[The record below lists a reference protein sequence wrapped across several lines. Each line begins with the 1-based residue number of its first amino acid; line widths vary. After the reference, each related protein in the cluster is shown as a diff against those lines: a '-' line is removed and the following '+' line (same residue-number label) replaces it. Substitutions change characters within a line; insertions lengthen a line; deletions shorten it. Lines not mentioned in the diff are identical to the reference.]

1 MTPTPRNKFQTF
13 AASIGIPWPLRWP
26 LSVWESLLLLP
37 TLFMEIAFE
46 VKADN
51 FGKQGIPI
59 SLPAG
64 FGGITNFQPQLFPM
78 EIFLLWVG
86 AITLLRFR
94 QWPLRKFLKPL
105 PLFTVALMVLGILR
119 ALPDIHS
126 NPLLV
131 VRNSAF
137 VWYLA
142 LPVMIALYP
151 LPSFRWETFFRLL
164 YFVTFIYFAYKLAYP
179 VFLGDTYPIFW
190 SIDLGLLFGFAYGLC
205 APGKL
210 GPRVSLVS
218 IGFILGL
225 SYFSGIHR
233 TTFVGLVLT
242 NLMLFASSLFFSE
255 RFPVPRW
262 RRMVW
267 VVLGIA
273 LGVFSVTALVAYQ
286 KGTTSLVAAGTEAL
300 SNAHPQRNSENNS
313 QGLEKFRYYL
323 WSDAWKEFKDH
334 PFVGIGMLEPV
345 VHRVYLWSGE
355 FMENTGSFE
364 QISRFNN
371 EKKSPPIAGPHNS
384 YLNAL
389 SRLGI
394 LGLGFFLLHIFCG
407 WYFLTRCYFA
417 CFFVLLWQMLYAFFN
432 VSLEGPIR
440 SFPILILVG
449 AAMKLAIETT
459 GMDDGVLPNGALP
472 KKKPLPKGRPGQPKK
487 VGLVHVP
494 YRFLGGEEQY
504 VSVLRKTYQEIGL
517 EPISI
522 PAEGQASDLLLS
534 AGRSLTVGN
543 PSEWDA
549 LLEKHSIEFLHINNI
564 HAALGPAFL
573 RWVASRGIPAIM
585 TVHNHRF
592 YCTNGLALYGSEVCK
607 ACRGSPSF
615 VRPILRNCNASLP
628 KSIYHSA
635 AMTEIRG
642 NDLYQKAVR
651 HFLAPSPYIARE
663 MQTAG
668 FSPSS
673 IRVFPHA
680 VHVENVAEKS
690 PVPPADVAFVG
701 RLSAEKGIMYL
712 LAAAEKLPKVSFAIV
727 GAGPLENEVKAA
739 AARMPHVKYYGR
751 MEQPHALAVLRDA
764 RVVCVPSVCHESFS
778 LVAAEALSFGA
789 RLVVPDSQSFLHYAE
804 APFSAVPAVVTNP
817 ESLAYSITTALEQPR
832 RSPEETAAIR
842 ARFSIE
848 GFRERLKQV
857 VAETLS

>member
-1 MTPTPRNKFQTF
+1 MTPTPRNKLQTF
-13 AASIGIPWPLRWP
+13 AASIGMPWPLRWP
-26 LSVWESLLLLP
+26 FSLWESMLLLP
-37 TLFMEIAFE
+37 TLFMEIAYE

-51 FGKQGIPI
+51 FGKHGIPI
-59 SLPAG
+59 DLPASL
-64 FGGITNFQPQLFPM
+64 GGIANFQPQLFPM
-78 EIFLLWVG
+78 EIYLLWVG

-94 QWPLRKFLKPL
+94 QWPLQKFLKPL
-105 PLFTVALMVLGILR
+105 PLFTLALMALGLLR
-119 ALPDIHS
+119 ALPDFHT

-131 VRNSAF
+131 ARNSAF

-164 YFVTFIYFAYKLAYP
+164 YFLTFVYFAVNLAYP
-179 VFLGDTYPIFW
+179 IYMGDTRLLFW
-190 SIDLGLLFGFAYGLC
+190 SIDLGLLFGLAYGLC

-210 GPRVSLVS
+210 GPRISLGS

-225 SYFSGIHR
+225 SYFSGIQR

-242 NLMLFASSLFFSE
+242 NVMLFISSLFFSE

-262 RRMVW
+262 RRVVW
-267 VVLGIA
+267 VGLGIA
-273 LGVFSVTALVAYQ
+273 GGIFAVAALHAYESGTGSV
-286 KGTTSLVAAGTEAL
+286 VAAGKEAIA
-300 SNAHPQRNSENNS
+300 NANPKRNSENTA
-313 QGLEKFRYYL
+313 QGLEKFRYFL
-323 WSDAWKEFKDH
+323 WADAWNEFKEH
-334 PFVGIGMLEPV
+334 PLVGIGMLEPV
-345 VHRVYLWSGE
+345 VRRVYLWNGE

-364 QISRFNN
+364 QVSRFDQ
-371 EKKSPPIAGPHNS
+371 ERKSPPLAGPHNS
-384 YLNAL
+384 YLNAIA
-389 SRLGI
+389 RLGLI
-394 LGLGFFLLHIFCG
+394 GLGFFLLHIFCG

-417 CFFVLLWQMLYAFFN
+417 CFFVLFWQMLYAFFN

-449 AAMKLAIETT
+449 AALKLAIEST
-459 GMDDGVLPNGALP
+459 GIDDGVLPNGALP
-472 KKKPLPKGRPGQPKK
+472 KKKALPKGKPGQSKR
-487 VGLVHVP
+487 VGIVHVP
-494 YRFLGGEEQY
+494 YRFQGGEEQY
-504 VSVLRKTYQEIGL
+504 VSVLSKTYREIGF

-522 PAEGQASDLLLS
+522 PAEGQSSDLLLS

-543 PSEWDA
+543 PAEWDA
-549 LLEKHSIEFLHINNI
+549 LIEKHSIEFLHINNI

-615 VRPILRNCNASLP
+615 ARPILRNCNASIP

-635 AMTEIRG
+635 AMAEIRG
-642 NDLYQKAVR
+642 NNLYQKAVR

-668 FSPSS
+668 FSPAN

-680 VHVENVAEKS
+680 VHVENVGDKS
-690 PVPPADVAFVG
+690 PVPAADVAFVG

-712 LAAAEKLPKVSFAIV
+712 LAAAEKLPQVTFAIV
-727 GAGPLENEVKAA
+727 GGGPLEGAVKAA
-739 AARMPHVKYYGR
+739 VARMPHVNFYGR
-751 MEQPHALAVLRDA
+751 MGQPDALAVLRDA

-832 RSPEETAAIR
+832 RSAEETAAIA
-842 ARFSIE
+842 ARFGID
-848 GFRERLKQV
+848 GFRERLREV
-857 VAETLS
+857 VKDL